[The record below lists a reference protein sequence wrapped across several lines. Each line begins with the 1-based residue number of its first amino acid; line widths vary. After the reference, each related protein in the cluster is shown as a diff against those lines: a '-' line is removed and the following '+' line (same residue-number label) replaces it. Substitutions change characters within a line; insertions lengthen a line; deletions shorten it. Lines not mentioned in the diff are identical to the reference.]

1 MLEWLQ
7 AGHTHNSID
16 HQMLSLLDAIN
27 FSSVADLLDARD
39 AEE

>member
-16 HQMLSLLDAIN
+16 HH